1 MLRQSLSIATG
12 SQWWRHGGARSTL
25 RVVTPIPEKL
35 LGRAIALN
43 IYEDFKIFS
52 TFSIRRRVLKQYPGM
67 AEITKEDIRKTVLI
81 TGCSPGGIGHSLAK
95 TFHEHGLRVFA
106 TARSADTLSS
116 LSSLGIETLSLTV
129 DSELSIQSS
138 LAEVEARTKGRGLD
152 YLVNNAGRS
161 YTMPALDV
169 DLDQVRAT
177 FETNLFSIMRLVQ
190 VFSPLLIEARGTIVM
205 IGSLAGVLPY
215 VFGSV
220 YNASKA
226 ALHAYSNTLRVEMEP
241 LGVKVIT
248 IVTGGV
254 KSRISR
260 VGRVLPE
267 NSFYSELDEQY
278 KRRQGHSQEGAM
290 SNEDYA
296 RSVVR
301 QVLPGGG
308 PWPWR
313 WLLSDARKRWIWEGN
328 KSWQVWLYSG
338 GWIWSGFFDLYMTR
352 IFQLWRL
359 RRRAG
364 DKL

>member
-1 MLRQSLSIATG
+1 MAD
-12 SQWWRHGGARSTL
+12 GA
-25 RVVTPIPEKL
+25 
-35 LGRAIALN
+35 
-43 IYEDFKIFS
+43 
-52 TFSIRRRVLKQYPGM
+52 
-67 AEITKEDIRKTVLI
+67 KEDTRKTVLI
-81 TGCSPGGIGHSLAK
+81 TGCSPGGIGHSLAQV
-95 TFHEHGLRVFA
+95 FYAHGLRVFA
-106 TARSADTLSS
+106 TARSTGTLSS
-116 LSSLGIETLSLTV
+116 LSSQGIETLSLTV
-129 DSELSIQSS
+129 DSEPSIQSC
-138 LAEVEARTKGRGLD
+138 LAEVTALTKGRGLD
-152 YLVNNAGRS
+152 FLINNAGRS

-169 DLDQVRAT
+169 DIDEVRAT
-177 FETNLFSIMRLVQ
+177 FETNIFSIMRLVQ
-190 VFSPLLIEARGTIVM
+190 VFSPLLIQARGTIVM
-205 IGSLAGVLPY
+205 IGSLAAVLPY

-301 QVLPGGG
+301 QVLPGAG

-313 WLLSDARKRWIWEGN
+313 WVLNDARKRWIWEGN

-338 GWIWSGFFDLYMTR
+338 GWIWSGFFDHYMTR
-352 IFQLWRL
+352 IFELWRL
-359 RRRAG
+359 RG
-364 DKL
+364 KSFGKS